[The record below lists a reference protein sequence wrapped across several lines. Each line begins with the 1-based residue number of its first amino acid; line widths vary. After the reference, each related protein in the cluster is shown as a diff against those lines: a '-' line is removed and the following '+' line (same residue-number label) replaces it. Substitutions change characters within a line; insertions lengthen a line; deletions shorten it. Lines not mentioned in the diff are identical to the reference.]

1 MARSHKD
8 LKAAVVR
15 RGADHMHIRSE
26 PRTREDRK
34 HRLEILLR
42 NLKDGARLFGE
53 EHLQRIAVRQLHPH
67 AASARDR
74 HFGKRHRQSAVAAV
88 VVGERQLPLHDLL
101 HRVEEPLHALRI
113 GIGVLAA
120 ELVVHLRE
128 TTAAKSVLP
137 MPQVNINKR

>member
-15 RGADHMHIRSE
+15 RGADHVHILSK

-53 EHLQRIAVRQLHPH
+53 EHLQRIALWQLHPH

-74 HFGKRHRQSAVAAV
+74 HFGKRHRPPSLRSWQASASFPFTIFCIALKNRFTLFASASAFSQPSWLYTCA
-88 VVGERQLPLHDLL
+88 RQLPP
-101 HRVEEPLHALRI
+101 RRYFPWP
-113 GIGVLAA
+113 
-120 ELVVHLRE
+120 
-128 TTAAKSVLP
+128 KST
-137 MPQVNINKR
+137 